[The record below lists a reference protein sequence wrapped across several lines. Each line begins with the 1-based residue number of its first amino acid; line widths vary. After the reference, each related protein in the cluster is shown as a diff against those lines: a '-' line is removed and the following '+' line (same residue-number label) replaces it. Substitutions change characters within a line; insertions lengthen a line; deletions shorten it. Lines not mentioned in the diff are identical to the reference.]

1 MASFETTSKWK
12 SWYSNLRHR
21 TFNQFLPVLV
31 VVSTEI
37 KKLSVR
43 NEQSNFDFSQRTKLL
58 GEAGPRSEMLLSL
71 FSSLDVGISWNGIG
85 FTCKAL

>member
-12 SWYSNLRHR
+12 SWCSNLRHR

-37 KKLSVR
+37 KKLSVH
-43 NEQSNFDFSQRTKLL
+43 NGQSNFDFSQSTKLL
-58 GEAGPRSEMLLSL
+58 GEAGTVSEMLLSL
-71 FSSLDVGISWNGIG
+71 FSSLDVGISWNDKG
-85 FTCKAL
+85 FTCRAL